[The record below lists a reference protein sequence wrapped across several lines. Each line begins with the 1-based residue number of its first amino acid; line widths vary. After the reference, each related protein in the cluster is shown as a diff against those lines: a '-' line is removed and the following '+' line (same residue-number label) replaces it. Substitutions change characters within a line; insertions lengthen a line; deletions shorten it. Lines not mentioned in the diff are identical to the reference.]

1 MRLDDDY
8 TKIGIKIFFEDNAWK
23 IANENTNQPKG
34 LNQDGKKKLK
44 RQHSQ
49 SFLQFDVPPH
59 KSSKSKRQELP
70 SKLFWEVINNEKFQI
85 TKLTEK
91 HHGVVY
97 KDLMGLKEL
106 EAKKATNCDPLSLCG
121 LSLCKTC
128 ETNLIEIKAQ
138 EPNEYLSGIYKH
150 SHESKN
156 GNKSCIWNRISIDRY
171 LIYKKDE
178 CGLTRDWVITT
189 KTHYDNFRKAGTKS
203 YHGVFNEFLPLENV
217 FYIKHFDNGEDAG
230 PLMKPKHQTYP
241 KWGTISKDYFG

>member
-1 MRLDDDY
+1 MPTWQLSVPSISVPRWNLNIKFDWVWYKWNLWTKARRLQKVAKKIKADNDNFFNNQEVIKVDGCRYACNGYYEKVKEKGCCSGEPKNLDRNIWKMRLDDDY

-23 IANENTNQPKG
+23 IANENNQPKG

-85 TKLTEK
+85 TKLTEEY
-91 HHGVVY
+91 HGVVY
-97 KDLMGLKEL
+97 EDLMGLKEL

-128 ETNLIEIKAQ
+128 ETNLIEIKA
-138 EPNEYLSGIYKH
+138 
-150 SHESKN
+150 
-156 GNKSCIWNRISIDRY
+156 
-171 LIYKKDE
+171 
-178 CGLTRDWVITT
+178 
-189 KTHYDNFRKAGTKS
+189 
-203 YHGVFNEFLPLENV
+203 
-217 FYIKHFDNGEDAG
+217 
-230 PLMKPKHQTYP
+230 
-241 KWGTISKDYFG
+241 